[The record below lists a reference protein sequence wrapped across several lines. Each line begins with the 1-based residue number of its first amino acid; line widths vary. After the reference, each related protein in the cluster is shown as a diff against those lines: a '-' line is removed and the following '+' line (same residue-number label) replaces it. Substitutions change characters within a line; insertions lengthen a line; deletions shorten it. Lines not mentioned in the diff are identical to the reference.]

1 MARAQETF
9 GKKEREKKRLKK
21 RQEKDKKKEERK
33 GNNQK
38 GEGLDN
44 MIAYVDEYGQ
54 TVDSMPEFIKNRE
67 EIDPESIVLGV
78 PKKEKVFIDPIKKGK
93 VDFFNTS
100 KGFGFIKENDT
111 QEKYFVH
118 VHGLL
123 DDIAEGDS
131 VSFELEKG
139 MKGMNAV
146 RVKQYK
152 APAPVVVIKESGEE
166 EVSENETPE
175 NADET
180 PKEES

>member
-33 GNNQK
+33 VNNQK

-44 MIAYVDEYGQ
+44 MIAYVDAYGNVID
-54 TVDSMPEFIKNRE
+54 TPPEFVVKRE
-67 EIDPESIVLGV
+67 EVDVDSIVLGV
-78 PKKEKVFIDPIKKGK
+78 PKREKVFIDPIKRGK
-93 VDFFNTS
+93 VDFFNHS

-118 VHGLL
+118 INGLI
-123 DDIAEGDS
+123 DDVDEGDK
-131 VSFELEKG
+131 VEFELEKG

-146 RVKQYK
+146 RVKFD
-152 APAPVVVIKESGEE
+152 SGKPEI
-166 EVSENETPE
+166 VGTTDAENEE
-175 NADET
+175 NTEL
-180 PKEES
+180 